1 MENLKNLFK
10 KLFLVLTPL
19 SILFFGVSGFIYILT
34 KINIMYL
41 MIFCGSVLLIYGGL
55 KMFKMLTIKL

>member
-1 MENLKNLFK
+1 MKNLFK

-19 SILFFGVSGFIYILT
+19 TILFCGLGGLIYVLT
-34 KINIMYL
+34 KMDLTYL
-41 MIFCGSVLLIYGGL
+41 TIFCGSVLFIYGGL